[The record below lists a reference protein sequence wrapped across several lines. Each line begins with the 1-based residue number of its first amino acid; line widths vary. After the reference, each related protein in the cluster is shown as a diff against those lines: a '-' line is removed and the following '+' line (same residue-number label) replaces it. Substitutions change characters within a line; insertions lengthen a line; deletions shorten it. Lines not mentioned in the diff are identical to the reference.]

1 MINVISTQSRKKPTP
16 IYEVVNEKGSSHKPE
31 FTVSCKI
38 DLLDDL
44 VIATGS
50 SKQKAEQAVATKIL
64 NHLQKK

>member
-1 MINVISTQSRKKPTP
+1 M
-16 IYEVVNEKGSSHKPE
+16 YEVINEKGSSHKPE
-31 FTVSCKI
+31 FTISCKI